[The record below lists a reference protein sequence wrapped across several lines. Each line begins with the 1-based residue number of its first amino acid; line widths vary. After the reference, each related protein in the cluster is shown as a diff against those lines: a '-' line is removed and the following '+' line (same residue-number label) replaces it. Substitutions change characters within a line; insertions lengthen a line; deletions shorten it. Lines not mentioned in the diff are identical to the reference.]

1 MFSTWWTST
10 HSHCLPP
17 PTQTR
22 HRLSNGSYFRK
33 HLALCGSALLGLL
46 LVVFVDDSKSISG
59 TVLQDH
65 RMNVYNFEGLQLL
78 VGKLIDLIPLFCIKE
93 LRVVG
98 TIVLSDAIG
107 VVRPLLDV
115 QILSEV
121 SGAEG

>member
-1 MFSTWWTST
+1 
-10 HSHCLPP
+10 
-17 PTQTR
+17 
-22 HRLSNGSYFRK
+22 
-33 HLALCGSALLGLL
+33 
-46 LVVFVDDSKSISG
+46 
-59 TVLQDH
+59 
-65 RMNVYNFEGLQLL
+65 MNVYNFKGLQLL
-78 VGKLIDLIPLFCIKE
+78 VGELIDLIPLFCIKE